1 MQTANTDSEPNSHSV
16 EDAEV
21 IDSDSTAEDD
31 DDEGEEADDDSDETL
46 TEEDEEKY
54 IELLRRSKWV
64 HRVIFVTFRR
74 VTKPRIIRIR
84 RMRIS

>member
-21 IDSDSTAEDD
+21 IDSDSTAEDDD

-54 IELLRRSKWV
+54 IELLRRSK
-64 HRVIFVTFRR
+64 
-74 VTKPRIIRIR
+74 
-84 RMRIS
+84 